1 MDMTVMAEHLG
12 KFKDGM
18 EAISGLFQGIPKLLM
33 QVAEWIN
40 GGMSSAADTTKKIF
54 TETEAPATSAA

>member
-18 EAISGLFQGIPKLLM
+18 EAISGLFQGIPTILMKL
-33 QVAEWIN
+33 ATWID
-40 GGMSSAADTTKKIF
+40 GGMSSAAETTKKIF
-54 TETEAPATSAA
+54 TEDQIVKPAP

>member
-33 QVAEWIN
+33 QVAKWID
-40 GGMSSAADTTKKIF
+40 GGMSSAAETTKKIF
-54 TETEAPATSAA
+54 TEEQMPKPKG

>member
-12 KFKDGM
+12 NFKNGM

-33 QVAEWIN
+33 KIAEWIN
-40 GGMSSAADTTKKIF
+40 GGMSSAAETTKKIF
-54 TETEAPATSAA
+54 VENETPAAPAA

>member
-18 EAISGLFQGIPKLLM
+18 EAISGLFQGIPKILM
-33 QVAEWIN
+33 QVAKWIG
-40 GGMSSAADTTKKIF
+40 GGMSSAATETKEIF
-54 TETEAPATSAA
+54 TKAAKAEA

>member
-1 MDMTVMAEHLG
+1 MDMTVMADHLG

-18 EAISGLFQGIPKLLM
+18 EAISGLFQGVPKLLM
-33 QVAEWIN
+33 KLAEWIN

-54 TETEAPATSAA
+54 TED

>member
-1 MDMTVMAEHLG
+1 MDMTVMVEHLG

-33 QVAEWIN
+33 QVAKWID
-40 GGMSSAADTTKKIF
+40 GGMSSAMGTTKKIF
-54 TETEAPATSAA
+54 TEEQMPKSKG

>member
-1 MDMTVMAEHLG
+1 MDMTVMADHLG

-33 QVAEWIN
+33 QVAKWID
-40 GGMSSAADTTKKIF
+40 GGMSSAAETTKKIF
-54 TETEAPATSAA
+54 TEEQMPKTKA